1 MQRYYPNLSSTVD
14 FYFTQNEDDFIVDE
28 QPIRFKNQG
37 NFLVLK
43 VVKKNQNT
51 WDLIEK
57 IANFL
62 KCYPN
67 EIGYAG
73 LKDKHATTTQYISI
87 PKKYAK
93 DIKKYNHK
101 KIQIV
106 DTCLHNEKI
115 SIGDLRGNRF
125 TINLHE
131 VTFEKL
137 NILEKRLK
145 LISKNGMP
153 NYFGYQRFGNDKEEN
168 LEKAKKI
175 INGELIV
182 KERKIQKMIIS
193 AYQSDFFNR
202 WLAGRLKTSK
212 DSNFKLI
219 DGDVFL
225 DHKSQ
230 KYFTPNNINKKIQDE
245 FDRKNISV
253 TGLLCGRKVFR
264 AIGKARKIEEKYDD
278 MFMQEKGYRRE
289 AIVYPKNISTRYKKE
304 DEKLTISF
312 ELPKGSYATVLLEN
326 LANRELR

>member
-1 MQRYYPNLSSTVD
+1 MQRYYPNVTSKVD
-14 FYFTQNEDDFIVDE
+14 FHFVQNEDDFIVEE

-62 KCYPN
+62 QCYPN

-93 DIKKYNHK
+93 DIKKYKHNRIK
-101 KIQIV
+101 IV

-115 SIGDLRGNRF
+115 SIGDLKGNKF
-125 TINLHE
+125 IINLHE
-131 VTFEKL
+131 VDFNKL
-137 NILEKRLK
+137 NVIEKRLK

-153 NYFGYQRFGNDKEEN
+153 NYFGFQRFGNDKEEN

-182 KERKIQKMIIS
+182 KERKIHKMIIS

-202 WLAGRLKTSK
+202 WLAGRFKTSPEGT
-212 DSNFKLI
+212 FKLI
-219 DGDVFL
+219 DGDVFY
-225 DHKSQ
+225 DFKSK
-230 KYFTPNNINKKIQDE
+230 KYFTPNNITKKVQEE
-245 FDRKNISV
+245 FDKKNISI

-278 MFMQEKGYRRE
+278 MFMQDKGYRRD
-289 AIVYPKNISTRYKKE
+289 AIVYPKNIFTKYNKE
-304 DEKLTISF
+304 EEKLTLEF
-312 ELPKGSYATVLLEN
+312 ELPKGAYATVLLEHI
-326 LANRELR
+326 ANKEL